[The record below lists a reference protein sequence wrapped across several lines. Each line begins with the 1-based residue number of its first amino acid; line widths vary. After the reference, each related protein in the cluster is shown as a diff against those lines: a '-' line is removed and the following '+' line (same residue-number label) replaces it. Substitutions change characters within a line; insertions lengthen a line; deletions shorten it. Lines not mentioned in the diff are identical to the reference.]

1 MRILFHAINYLPNTE
16 ADARRISGLVER
28 LTEIGCRVDVVVPFS
43 DTVNGKKRKL
53 WFLEFRKKEMIN
65 GVRVYRYYTIPY
77 LNRGTLLRLLN
88 NLSFALSSIFHIFSF
103 RKYDVVIT
111 SSPPL
116 LISLSGYFIARFK
129 GAKLIFD
136 VRDIWPD
143 IALEMKELRKN
154 SFIAKIF
161 NFIAK
166 WMYKKS
172 DLITT
177 VSLLKKENIENKN
190 ERLKGKVEYISN
202 GVDDFFLKLQES
214 KSFKEEYKF
223 DSFFSVI
230 HVGKIGK
237 AQDLDSLLDLAKIC
251 RKNKDIRFFLIGD
264 GVERNRILKRIEE
277 ENIENVVY
285 CGKRNINEV
294 YTAYKYAKLS
304 YVSLVNENL
313 LDSVPTKLYES
324 LFMGCPVLLS
334 AKGESRKVLEES
346 RFGLGS
352 DPKDLDKLTENFF
365 KIYNNY
371 NLENKEYCI
380 NYINENY
387 NRKNIARK
395 LLNILKKLDERK

>member
-1 MRILFHAINYLPNTE
+1 
-16 ADARRISGLVER
+16 
-28 LTEIGCRVDVVVPFS
+28 
-43 DTVNGKKRKL
+43 
-53 WFLEFRKKEMIN
+53 
-65 GVRVYRYYTIPY
+65 
-77 LNRGTLLRLLN
+77 
-88 NLSFALSSIFHIFSF
+88 
-103 RKYDVVIT
+103 
-111 SSPPL
+111 
-116 LISLSGYFIARFK
+116 
-129 GAKLIFD
+129 
-136 VRDIWPD
+136 
-143 IALEMKELRKN
+143 MKELRKN